1 MANILNEGLSRTL
14 GIEFEFKLKLQTLLN
29 EFAEDPLVK
38 RANGVS
44 GTVTS
49 QYNAL
54 KPDSGLGL
62 IEKYNKTSPSMGFEA
77 KRNAYACLE
86 QIVAALKAASQV
98 PAADDTALTNELVN
112 VTKFVGLEG
121 EEDFHFM
128 VAAFNLCELISGV
141 VGEVETEVVEGTAAT
156 GGITTFVLLDGG
168 SEYTIDGSD
177 EDEAAYKVLLSGT
190 EDTGNG
196 TGGKATVVLAGGIIT
211 GITSVDTAGSGYS
224 VGDIL
229 TLEVDTG
236 ASGQGS
242 GTLGTQALAEV
253 TAVS

>member
-1 MANILNEGLSRTL
+1 MANILNEGLFRTL
-14 GIEFEFKLKLQTLLN
+14 GIEFEFKLRLQTLLT
-29 EFAEDPLVK
+29 EFKDDPLV
-38 RANGVS
+38 RYVNGAS
-44 GTVTS
+44 GTETA
-49 QYNAL
+49 QYTAATAAL
-54 KPDSGLGL
+54 TKFIKCG
-62 IEKYNKTSPSMGFEA
+62 PSMGFEA
-77 KRNAYACLE
+77 KRNAYAVLE
-86 QIVAALKAASQV
+86 EVVTALKAASQV
-98 PAADDTALTNELVN
+98 PATDDTALTTELVN

-121 EEDFHFM
+121 EEDLHFM

-141 VGEVETEVVEGTAAT
+141 VGEVETEVVEETAAT

-168 SEYTIDGSD
+168 SGYTIDGSD

-253 TAVS
+253 TVVS

>member
-14 GIEFEFKLKLQTLLN
+14 GIEFEFKLRLQTLLA
-29 EFAEDPLVK
+29 EFKDDPLV
-38 RANGVS
+38 RYVNGAS
-44 GTVTS
+44 GTETA
-49 QYNAL
+49 QYAAAGTAL
-54 KPDSGLGL
+54 TKFIKCG
-62 IEKYNKTSPSMGFEA
+62 PSMGFEA
-77 KRNAYACLE
+77 KRNAYAVLE
-86 QIVAALKAASQV
+86 QVVTALKNSGKV
-98 PAADDTALTNELVN
+98 PAADDTALTAELVN
-112 VTKFVGLEG
+112 VTRFVGLEG

-128 VAAFNLCELISGV
+128 VAVFNLCEKVSGV
-141 VGEVETEVVEGTAAT
+141 VGEVETEVNEGVAAT
-156 GGITTFVLLDGG
+156 GGITTIVLLDGG
-168 SEYTIDGSD
+168 SGYTVDGSD
-177 EDEAAYKVLLSGT
+177 GDEAAYKVLLSGT

-196 TGGKATVVLAGGIIT
+196 TGGKATVVLEAGIIT

-242 GTLGTQALAEV
+242 GTLDTQALVEV

>member
-14 GIEFEFKLKLQTLLN
+14 GIEFEFKLRLQTLLA
-29 EFAEDPLVK
+29 EFKDDPLV
-38 RANGVS
+38 RYANGAS
-44 GTVTS
+44 GTETA
-49 QYNAL
+49 QYAAAGTAL
-54 KPDSGLGL
+54 TKFIKCG
-62 IEKYNKTSPSMGFEA
+62 PSMGFEA
-77 KRNAYACLE
+77 KRNAYAVLE
-86 QIVAALKAASQV
+86 QVVTALKNSGKV
-98 PAADDTALTNELVN
+98 PAADDTALTAELVN
-112 VTKFVGLEG
+112 VTRFVGLEG

-128 VAAFNLCELISGV
+128 VAVFNLCEKVSGV
-141 VGEVETEVVEGTAAT
+141 VGEVETEVNEGVAAT
-156 GGITTFVLLDGG
+156 GGITTIVLLDGG
-168 SEYTIDGSD
+168 SGYTVDGSD

-196 TGGKATVVLAGGIIT
+196 TGGKATVVLEAGVIT

-229 TLEVDTG
+229 TLEVDTT

-242 GTLGTQALAEV
+242 GTLDTQALVEV